1 MVVNNDDL
9 ELCLLAGYPIETEVG
24 KLYPLKLKDIV
35 EIGLTKYNEY
45 LGIAT
50 FDINDIDLGD
60 INIVEG
66 EISTFEFIL
75 VNCHYQSSFKD
86 KFIEALS
93 LFFKESVSLD
103 IENNIFYIGEKEEEK
118 IINNDNYEY
127 IQDLLMKQNY
137 LKKEKKEDYNPGNEQ
152 AKKFIEKLKKNKRNA
167 PKPKSDVSLH
177 SIVSGIAWKSN
188 NISIFDVWNLTIY
201 QIYDAV
207 QRMDLIDNYEGHL
220 QGIFA
225 GTIDPKK
232 LDFKNI
238 NWTKILK

>member
-45 LGIAT
+45 LGITT
-50 FDINDIDLGD
+50 FDINDIDLDD
-60 INIVEG
+60 INLVESG
-66 EISTFEFIL
+66 ISTFEFIL
-75 VNCHYQSSFKD
+75 LNCHYQSSFKD

-93 LFFKESVSLD
+93 LFFKEPVLLD
-103 IENNIFYIGEKEEEK
+103 ENGSFYIGEIEEEK

-137 LKKEKKEDYNPGNEQ
+137 LKKEKKEEYNFANDAARE
-152 AKKFIEKLKKNKRNA
+152 FYEKNKKNKKNA
-167 PKPKSDVSLH
+167 PKVKSDVNLH

-188 NISIFDVWNLTIY
+188 SVNIFDVWNLTIY
-201 QIYDAV
+201 QTYDAI
-207 QRMDLIDNYEGHL
+207 QRMDLVDNYEGHL
-220 QGIFA
+220 GGIFA

-232 LDFKNI
+232 MDFKKI
-238 NWTKILK
+238 NWSKKLN